1 MPIEIKVKQ
10 GKTLSGQENQAV
22 AMLKAVLERRDK
34 LMREKRAQQQQEAQQ
49 QGQTQAQPQQPQQT
63 PPPNPKP

>member
-1 MPIEIKVKQ
+1 MPIEIKIKQ

-34 LMREKRAQQQQEAQQ
+34 LMREKRAQQQS
-49 QGQTQAQPQQPQQT
+49 QAPQQQT
-63 PPPNPKP
+63 PQLQPQSQKP